1 LRLVVDDEHA
11 VGRDPPLEP
20 RRLLQSHGH
29 QVSEASGG
37 GEAVRVLRSSD
48 GGIGVVLLDLS
59 MPGPSG
65 AQIFR
70 ELREVEPHVR
80 IILCSGY
87 PREVAAAQMGVPQL
101 SSFLAKPYTP
111 EELLEQV
118 SAELARA

>member
-1 LRLVVDDEHA
+1 M
-11 VGRDPPLEP
+11 
-20 RRLLQSHGH
+20 
-29 QVSEASGG
+29 
-37 GEAVRVLRSSD
+37 
-48 GGIGVVLLDLS
+48 VLLDLS